1 MESQE
6 LILKL
11 FILFYSVRI
20 ENADLKDKFLF

>member
-11 FILFYSVRI
+11 FILFYSVGI
-20 ENADLKDKFLF
+20 ESTDLKDKFLF